1 MRSDEALIP
10 SEEAA
15 DRETPWLHEGL
26 AVACSRRFF
35 GRGIPAEELLQE
47 ARAAICLAQARFDP
61 ARGCCFS
68 TYAVPVT
75 LGALR
80 AYCRRWMQAR
90 ADQGELPT
98 LVSLLT
104 DGGSAVPGTDGLP
117 CPGSPLVAAR
127 SFEERLLLRDAIRRL
142 GQPYAQVIGLRYF
155 CGMSQRE
162 TGQRLRAAQW
172 QVCRWEKVGL
182 VRLRESLGLLPVEAS
197 GESLPGCAR
206 ERTSL

>member
-10 SEEAA
+10 SAEAA
-15 DRETPWLHEGL
+15 DREAPWLHEGL

-47 ARAAICLAQARFDP
+47 ARAALCLAQERFDP
-61 ARGCCFS
+61 SRGCCFS

-80 AYCRRWMQAR
+80 AYCRRWMQTR
-90 ADQGELPT
+90 AGQGELST

-104 DGGSAVPGTDGLP
+104 DGTVPGMDDLS
-117 CPGSPLVAAR
+117 CPVSPLVSAR

-162 TGQRLRAAQW
+162 VGQRLRAAQW

-182 VRLRESLGLLPVEAS
+182 GRLRESFGLLSVDAS
-197 GESLPGCAR
+197 GKGLPGCRR
-206 ERTSL
+206 ERTSI